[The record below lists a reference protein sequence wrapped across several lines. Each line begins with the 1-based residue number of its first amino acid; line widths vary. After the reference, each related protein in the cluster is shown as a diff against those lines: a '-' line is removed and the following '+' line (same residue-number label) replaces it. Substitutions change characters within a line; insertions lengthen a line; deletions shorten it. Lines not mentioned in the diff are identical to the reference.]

1 MWKGRLSDM
10 PAAEISALIIDLT
23 TSVLANSIFIISM
36 LLIIM
41 VSACFLGRYI
51 VLTKKLVI
59 SSLGV
64 LMLAVLETVILN
76 MFFTD
81 DVSTEFRVITNY
93 ITTGFIFIYAFV
105 FYLFAHKEKRL
116 RRAIESVICLYM
128 FTLYVSTMSQM
139 TAIYY
144 LGGTEK
150 EFEKLFLV
158 DFTRGELWLLIEVQT
173 FVITAALF
181 AVVYFGFY
189 RPKKMFII
197 PVPYRIFFIIW
208 ILIFTIVPFFPV
220 VLPSEDITISERY
233 SLMSFMYAIGIELL
247 GLIVPIF
254 MIVSSTERALSSKN
268 KYQETYLAAELE
280 YINQYKK
287 QQTETRAFR
296 HDIKNNLAVTQ
307 MMLDEGQ
314 IEEARKHITDMLGN
328 VSSLSQKYAT
338 GDDMLDIIVSMKADR
353 MEELGISFSLDGVAD
368 GGLKI
373 KPMDMCSIFANAL
386 DNAIEA
392 ASECEAPS
400 VSVNI
405 KRTDKFFII
414 KITNS
419 TKEKA
424 DIGKLMSSSGYTSK
438 NDKEHHGFGLMNIR
452 RSVEN
457 YNGVLK
463 ADATDSTFTLSVM
476 MPRQGK

>member
-1 MWKGRLSDM
+1 M
-10 PAAEISALIIDLT
+10 PGAEISANITDVTIT
-23 TSVLANSIFIISM
+23 VLSNAVFIISM

-51 VLTKKLVI
+51 VLTKKLVF

-64 LMLAVLETVILN
+64 LLVVVLENVILN
-76 MFFTD
+76 MIITD
-81 DVSTEFRVITNY
+81 DVSTEFLVITNY

-105 FYLFAHKEKRL
+105 FYLFAHKEKRI
-116 RRAIESVICLYM
+116 RRAIESVICLYL
-128 FTLYVSTMSQM
+128 FNLYIATMSQT
-139 TAIYY
+139 TAIYF

-150 EFEKLFLV
+150 EFERIFLV
-158 DFTRGELWLLIEVQT
+158 DFITGDIWLLIEVQT

-208 ILIFTIVPFFPV
+208 ILIFTIVPFYPAL
-220 VLPSEDITISERY
+220 LPSDRITTGERY
-233 SLMSFMYAIGIELL
+233 SFMSIMFAIGINLL
-247 GLIVPIF
+247 GLIAPVF
-254 MIVSSTERALSSKN
+254 MIVFSTERALRSKN

-307 MMLDEGQ
+307 MMMDEGH
-314 IEEARKHITDMLGN
+314 IEEAREHIKDMLGN

-338 GDDMLDIIVSMKADR
+338 GDDMLDIIISMKADR

-368 GGLKI
+368 GGLKM

-392 ASECEAPS
+392 ASECETPLI
-400 VSVNI
+400 SVNI

-414 KITNS
+414 KIANS
-419 TKEKA
+419 ATAKA
-424 DIGKLMSSSGYTSK
+424 DIGKLLSSSGYTSK

-452 RSVEN
+452 RTVED

-463 ADATDSTFTLSVM
+463 AEATVNTFTLSVM
-476 MPRQGK
+476 MPRPEKLSR

>member
-1 MWKGRLSDM
+1 M
-10 PAAEISALIIDLT
+10 PDAEISANIINILN
-23 TSVLANSIFIISM
+23 SVLSNSLFIISM

-51 VLTKKLVI
+51 VLTRKLVL
-59 SSLGV
+59 SSLGILMITILTTV
-64 LMLAVLETVILN
+64 AYSIILPGEVSGEMLFNLNYLTTGLML
-76 MFFTD
+76 
-81 DVSTEFRVITNY
+81 
-93 ITTGFIFIYAFV
+93 IYAFV

-116 RRAIESVICLYM
+116 IRAIESTICMYL
-128 FTLYVSTMSQM
+128 FTLYISTLSQM

-144 LGGTEK
+144 TGGTDK
-150 EFEKLFLV
+150 EVAKIYVEE
-158 DFTRGELWLLIEVQT
+158 FTSGATWLLILSQC
-173 FVITAALF
+173 FIITAAVF
-181 AVVYFGFY
+181 AIVYFGFY
-189 RPKKMFII
+189 RPKKMFVI

-208 ILIFTIVPFFPV
+208 ILIFTIVPFYPA
-220 VLPSEDITISERY
+220 VLPSENITINERY
-233 SLMSFMYAIGIELL
+233 SFMSFLFAIGIELL

-287 QQTETRAFR
+287 QQTETKAFR

-353 MEELGISFSLDGVAD
+353 MEELGITFSLDGVAD
-368 GGLKI
+368 DGLKM

-392 ASECEAPS
+392 ASDCESPF
-400 VSVNI
+400 VSFNI

-414 KITNS
+414 KIINS
-419 TKEKA
+419 TKAKA

-438 NDKEHHGFGLMNIR
+438 DDKEHHGFGLLNIR

-463 ADATDSTFTLSVM
+463 AEATDSTFTLSVM
-476 MPRQGK
+476 IPRQGK